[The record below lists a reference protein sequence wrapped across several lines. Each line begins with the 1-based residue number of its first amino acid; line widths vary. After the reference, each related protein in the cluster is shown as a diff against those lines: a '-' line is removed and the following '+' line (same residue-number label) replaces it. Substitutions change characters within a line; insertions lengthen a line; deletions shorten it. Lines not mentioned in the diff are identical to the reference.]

1 MLPTDPPPKQT
12 LRIDPWSV
20 VTVLGIFL
28 LIWIIYLV
36 RDIIALLFT
45 ALFLAA
51 LINPAARALARKKIP
66 KGVTVLCLYVLLFG
80 IAVLAVGLLLPPLL
94 EQSMHL
100 AQSVGLGAVFSD
112 TLHTLQGV
120 VSEFSIVDSLRAGV
134 PSLGGETLDVVK
146 RFFFFF
152 SDIFGGIVGLV
163 IVLVMA
169 YYMVVQEE
177 EARGL
182 FYQFVPERYQAIS
195 VKILEGVEE
204 KIGHWLLGQLA
215 LCFLIG
221 LLYYIGLRII
231 GVPSALVLA
240 FFGAFTEFIPYLGP
254 ILGAIPILLL
264 ALTQSPFMALL
275 AGIVV
280 VIVQQLE
287 NHVIVPKIMQRAVG
301 LNPLISIIALLVGAN
316 LFGVV
321 GALLS
326 IPVATALSVV
336 VSELYHYYK

>member
-1 MLPTDPPPKQT
+1 MLPSDLPPKQT

-51 LINPAARALARKKIP
+51 LLNPAARALARKKIP
-66 KGVTVLCLYVLLFG
+66 KGVTVLCLYILLFAM
-80 IAVLAVGLLLPPLL
+80 AVLVMGLLLPPFL

-100 AQSVGLGAVFSD
+100 AQSMGFGAVFSD

-120 VSEFSIVDSLRAGV
+120 VTQFNVAENLRSGV
-134 PSLGGETLDVVK
+134 PLGGGMFDVIK
-146 RFFFFF
+146 RFFFLF

-221 LLYYIGLRII
+221 LLYYIGLRVV

-264 ALTQSPFMALL
+264 AFAQSPFTALL
-275 AGIVV
+275 AGIVI

-316 LFGVV
+316 LFGIV